1 MNTLYVWTRCCVFMC
16 INLFYD
22 TLGTLQL
29 HMDIIFTFQKDY
41 DAKIKKM
48 AESLRKEMVEMV
60 QRGTCMLHVS

>member
-1 MNTLYVWTRCCVFMC
+1 MC

-48 AESLRKEMVEMV
+48 GESLRKEMVEMV
-60 QRGTCMLHVS
+60 QKGTCMLHVS